1 MKNIKKS
8 LKERELKKYYTKKS
22 EESEI
27 NFPQNISIIKK
38 VRKVS

>member
-1 MKNIKKS
+1 M
-8 LKERELKKYYTKKS
+8 KKYKKEFKREGIKEALYKKS